1 MANKKLNNKEVT
13 ANEELITVDISK
25 QEEAVVTE
33 APEVTEVEVVTEEAP
48 KQKPSGLM
56 FAADDN
62 QSLNTAANQ
71 LSYTARLTNIA
82 QQNATTILNTMNEH
96 ADDFEGRFAAS
107 QLSHDAMDDL
117 IADIIDVSG
126 IDVDFLKS
134 VTDEEIDKMIR
145 SQQSKRSRSKNKKM
159 TQENYR
165 AMLVGAIAE
174 NLLRFSANKPKASGG
189 GAVMRDIG
197 FSDEDIEK
205 LAETPDDLKR
215 EIRNVQ
221 SKKSIMKSK
230 SDFDPQSVRWLQLMR
245 AEQQLKEVRNRISG
259 KASQQ
264 AQEALQVK
272 SNLEELVAELNTED
286 LSPEASK
293 SLLDKIKETLASSM

>member
-1 MANKKLNNKEVT
+1 MANKKLNNQEVT
-13 ANEELITVDISK
+13 ANEEMIVDLTK
-25 QEEAVVTE
+25 
-33 APEVTEVEVVTEEAP
+33 PEVAVEEVETVETEVEVKAEETP
-48 KQKPSGLM
+48 KPKVSGLM

-62 QSLNTAANQ
+62 QALNTAANQ

-96 ADDFEGRFAAS
+96 AEDFEGRFAAS

-117 IADIIDVSG
+117 IADIIDISG
-126 IDVDFLKS
+126 IDVDFLKT

-174 NLLRFSANKPKASGG
+174 NLLRFSAGKPKASGG

-245 AEQQLKEVRNRISG
+245 AEQQLKEVRNRVSG